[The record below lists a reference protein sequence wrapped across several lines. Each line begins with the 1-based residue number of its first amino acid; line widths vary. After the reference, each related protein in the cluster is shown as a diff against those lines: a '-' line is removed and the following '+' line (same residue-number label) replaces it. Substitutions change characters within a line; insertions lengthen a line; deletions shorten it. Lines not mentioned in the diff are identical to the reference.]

1 MLGFDEG
8 YNFFAENSASMFAGL
23 SGNQYISEISKAI
36 DSFTKDLNSF
46 EGYKTNATKLK
57 GDIAEFWAA
66 DTFNIDAA
74 LNDSKHRAFV
84 NRSHDFASVDISTN
98 YGQEYGSKFDATAA
112 KSAKE
117 QAKSIFERFKEY
129 QANGGKE
136 SLEEFLSNRGFSE
149 DVVLDDPIYSG
160 QYRIIP
166 TDQMAKAT
174 KWLEDR
180 IKEETNKRPEQ
191 VRRYKET
198 LELLRDK
205 IKDNEGNES
214 IPLTKEEAERLA
226 QLSKEGKIDPEEI
239 GLSLDDLLTYKHIL
253 KKAFKAG
260 TTAAIISMVLK
271 VAPEI
276 MKAIECL
283 AENGE
288 IDKEQFKKIGF
299 AALSGSAEGF
309 VTGSLSAAIAAC
321 CEAGILG
328 EAFQQLDPTI
338 IGTVTVLAYNT
349 MKNAFKVATGKMTK
363 TEMANELI
371 KQMFTSTCA
380 LVMGAVTQSIIE
392 IPVLGFM
399 LGNFV
404 GSLAGSFVYNVGY
417 KAFMSFCA
425 ATGFTMFGLVEQDY
439 ELPEDV
445 MKDIGLDVFEYDKFE
460 NKEFEH
466 SKFEFNKF
474 DASRFSPDVIDTHFL
489 RRGVIGIS
497 KIGYV

>member
-8 YNFFAENSASMFAGL
+8 YNFFAENSAGVFAGI
-23 SGNQYISEISKAI
+23 SGNQYINEIGKAI

-46 EGYKTNATKLK
+46 EGYKTSAAKLK

-74 LNDSKHRAFV
+74 LNDSKNRAFV

-98 YGQEYGSKFDATAA
+98 FGHEYGSKFDATAV

-117 QAKSIFERFKEY
+117 QAKSVFERFKDY
-129 QANGGKE
+129 QTRGGKE
-136 SLEEFLSNRGFSE
+136 SLEEFLSNRGFSD

-166 TDQMAKAT
+166 TDQMRLAT

-180 IKEETNKRPEQ
+180 IQEEAKKRPEQ
-191 VRRYKET
+191 VHRYEET
-198 LELLRDK
+198 LELLRDR

-214 IPLTKEEAERLA
+214 IPLTREEAERLA

-239 GLSLDDLLTYKHIL
+239 GLSMEDLVTYKHIL

-260 TTAAIISMVLK
+260 TTAAIVSMVLK

-283 AENGE
+283 AETGE
-288 IDKEQFKKIGF
+288 IDKNQFKKIGF
-299 AALSGSAEGF
+299 AALSGSTEGF
-309 VTGSLSAAIAAC
+309 VTGTLSAAIAAC
-321 CEAGILG
+321 CETGILG
-328 EAFQQLDPTI
+328 EALQQLDPTI

-349 MKNAFKVATGKMTK
+349 MKNAFNVAIGKMTK

-380 LVMGAVTQSIIE
+380 LVVGSVTQSIIE

-399 LGNFV
+399 IGNFV
-404 GSLAGSFVYNVGY
+404 GSLAGSFIYNVGY
-417 KAFMSFCA
+417 KGFMSFCT

-445 MKDIGLDVFEYDKFE
+445 MKEIGVEVFEYDKYE
-460 NKEFEH
+460 REGFEH
-466 SKFEFNKF
+466 SKFEFNRF
-474 DASRFSPDVIDTHFL
+474 NASQFNPNIMDVKFL
-489 RRGVIGIS
+489 RRGVIGVS